1 MPGAFE
7 KTMATR
13 TQVLVVGA
21 GPVGLTAALR
31 LRDQG
36 VAVRVIERQPAHA
49 LQTFPVVLH
58 PATLRILRSLGLGAA
73 LLWRGRTVTSLSI
86 YTEAGRQAV
95 LDLSGGARTSQGA
108 LTLPQDILRKVLLS
122 ALTARGVDVEW
133 STELALLTQD
143 ERQVCCRL
151 HRTAPSPTGD
161 SPHLSEVVETAFV
174 IGADGY
180 DSAVRAA
187 LGIELVTH
195 GELQSYAFFDA
206 PTQRAGSGA
215 HLALLADS
223 SSSVYPIQGGLAR
236 FSFQLFGALHHL
248 PDLASLK
255 ELIAARLPFYGDQVQ
270 SVEWSGIAE
279 FPRALVE
286 RFGVGRVWL
295 AGEAAHLTG
304 PLGTQS
310 INIGMDEASELAIR
324 IGERLRHPTRKHFGR
339 DYETRRTNQWRQL
352 LGLDL
357 SGLGSPRSAG
367 WALHN
372 FSRLLACLPA
382 SGSDLDDLLDQLRL
396 TPSSRPASVTL
407 N

>member
-1 MPGAFE
+1 MGQGIPH
-7 KTMATR
+7 TSPRTTR

-36 VAVRVIERQPAHA
+36 IAVRIIERESAHTIH
-49 LQTFPVVLH
+49 TFPVVLH
-58 PATLRILRSLGLGAA
+58 PATLRILSSLGLTAA
-73 LLWRGRTVTSLSI
+73 LFWRGRPVSRLAV
-86 YTEAGRQAV
+86 YTEAGRKAV
-95 LDLSGGARTSQGA
+95 LDLPRVPGISPGA
-108 LTLPQDILRKVLLS
+108 LTLPQDILRKTLLS

-133 STELALLTQD
+133 NTELALLTQD
-143 ERQVCCRL
+143 EGGVCCRL
-151 HRTAPSPTGD
+151 RSAESF
-161 SPHLSEVVETAFV
+161 EVMEADYV

-180 DSAVRAA
+180 DSSVRSA

-195 GELQSYAFFDA
+195 GELQTYAFFDA
-206 PTQRAGSGA
+206 TTQRAGTGA
-215 HLALLADS
+215 QLVLLEHSANA
-223 SSSVYPIQGGLAR
+223 VYPVQGGLAR

-248 PDLASLK
+248 PDLAALK
-255 ELIAARLPFYGDQVQ
+255 ELVASRLPFYADQVQ

-279 FPRALVE
+279 FPRALVD
-286 RFGVGRVWL
+286 RFGVDRVWL

-324 IGERLRHPTRKHFGR
+324 IGDRLRHPTREHFGR
-339 DYETRRTNQWRQL
+339 DYQFRRTQQWRQL

-357 SGLGSPRSAG
+357 PSPRTTG

-372 FSRLLACLPA
+372 ISRLIACLPA
-382 SGSDLDDLLDQLRL
+382 SGSDLHDLLDQLRL
-396 TPSSRPASVTL
+396 TPSSRPESVQL
-407 N
+407 ED